1 MKREKKGEGKV
12 RVVILMVMMIVMMMG
27 CNSGGVKGE
36 GTGGGDG
43 RGGSLSEVLLEV
55 GRSAENA
62 FYAFIELMSDVLGF
76 SATTTTKK
84 EDVGNHFKSLG
95 KKLED
100 TSKEL
105 EEVAVKSEIGV
116 DKGDLSKSPIREA
129 VASAKEVLSSLKIH
143 LESLGTVGDS
153 NVVGDAATSATFGT
167 AAADIELKK
176 AYNALKEIVKLAINS
191 GIANMTEGATTL
203 TINGVDNKEGAK
215 ILATSNAGA
224 AAADISKSAII
235 LTAVGGEEMLNSIIK
250 SGESDLALSADANG
264 TTTAMSFAR
273 GGQASHLANASAK
286 AAAVAGGIALR
297 SLIKTSKLA
306 AGGNSQSQGG
316 KEEVQ
321 KIGIAAVNKLLGAVE
336 GVIKKTV
343 KNILEKAKVE
353 IDKARETTKTS

>member
-1 MKREKKGEGKV
+1 
-12 RVVILMVMMIVMMMG
+12 
-27 CNSGGVKGE
+27 
-36 GTGGGDG
+36 
-43 RGGSLSEVLLEV
+43 
-55 GRSAENA
+55 
-62 FYAFIELMSDVLGF
+62 
-76 SATTTTKK
+76 
-84 EDVGNHFKSLG
+84 
-95 KKLED
+95 
-100 TSKEL
+100 
-105 EEVAVKSEIGV
+105 
-116 DKGDLSKSPIREA
+116 
-129 VASAKEVLSSLKIH
+129 
-143 LESLGTVGDS
+143 
-153 NVVGDAATSATFGT
+153 ATSATFGT

-343 KNILEKAKVE
+343 KNVLEKAKVE

>member
-1 MKREKKGEGKV
+1 
-12 RVVILMVMMIVMMMG
+12 MVMMMVMMG
-27 CNSGGVKGE
+27 CNSGGVGGGE
-36 GTGGGDG
+36 GGTGGGDG
-43 RGGSLSEVLLEV
+43 RGLSGAMMEV
-55 GRSAENA
+55 GKSAENV

-76 SATTTTKK
+76 SVNTTTKK

-100 TSKEL
+100 TLKEL

-116 DKGDLSKSPIREA
+116 DKGISSKSPIREA

-316 KEEVQ
+316 KKEVQ

-343 KNILEKAKVE
+343 KNVLEKAKVE